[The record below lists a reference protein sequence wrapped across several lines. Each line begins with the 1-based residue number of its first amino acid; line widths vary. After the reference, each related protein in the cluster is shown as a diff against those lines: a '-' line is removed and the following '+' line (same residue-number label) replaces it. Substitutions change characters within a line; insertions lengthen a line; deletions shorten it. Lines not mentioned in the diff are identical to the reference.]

1 MASTEGRKV
10 LAIGMDAAEPSLV
23 RRMIEDGE
31 LPALRRLLDEGAWSS
46 VRSPAHIGS
55 GAVWPTFTTGL
66 DPQEHGIHSD
76 WSWQPGSMRLA
87 RVRCDQLV
95 PFWTALAR
103 EGLRVG
109 VMDVPFAPPV
119 SAGEGFEISEW
130 GAHDPLEGRM
140 RVSPASLS
148 ALIAGGVGPHPFST
162 GASDTLGPGDHKGL
176 KRLRDEC
183 IEGARRRGSLAA
195 QLLSEF
201 PVDLSIIVFTE
212 IHHASHRLWHTVDG
226 ATFLSSANG
235 GDARDADEEHA
246 LLDVYRE
253 VDRQLGRLVEAAGDD
268 ATVIVFS
275 LHGMRACRGIAALL
289 EPLLFE
295 TGLAVRSN
303 WRTQGWAE
311 RALSTFAAVKRRTPP
326 AIKNFYYGAMSKE
339 IVTRLAQPTMLP
351 PYDWRRT
358 RAFSL
363 PTDQHGWIRLNLAGR
378 EALGVVAESEY
389 EETCD
394 RIEEL
399 LRELMTEDGQSLVK
413 DVIRPASTQEGSAAW
428 PRELP
433 DLVAHWT
440 DAALLSPLR
449 IKGLALEIAPVAL
462 KQTGQHALEGF
473 CIIRGDA
480 LQRVKTE
487 TIAARDFHSVIID
500 ALGAS

>member
-1 MASTEGRKV
+1 MTSTEGRKV

-31 LPALRRLLDEGAWSS
+31 LPSLRRLLAEGTWAK

-76 WSWQPGSMRLA
+76 WSWQPRMMRLA
-87 RVRCDQLV
+87 RACCDHLT
-95 PFWTALAR
+95 PFWKALAGS
-103 EGLRVG
+103 GLTVG

-140 RVSPASLS
+140 RVSPASLHE
-148 ALIAGGVGPHPFST
+148 LIARGVGPHPFST
-162 GASDTLGPGDHKGL
+162 DGSDTVGPNDYKGL
-176 KRLRDEC
+176 KRLSDAC
-183 IEGARRRGSLAA
+183 QEGARQRGSLAV

-212 IHHASHRLWHTVDG
+212 IHHASHRLWHTVER
-226 ATFLSSANG
+226 APALSSANG
-235 GDARDADEEHA
+235 GSEQAAESSA

-253 VDRQLGRLVEAAGDD
+253 VDRQIGRLVEAAGEG
-268 ATVIVFS
+268 ATVLVFS

-295 TGLAVRSN
+295 TGFAARAG
-303 WRTQGWAE
+303 WRTQGWTE

-326 AIKNFYYGAMSKE
+326 AVKNFYYGAMSKE
-339 IVTRLAQPTMLP
+339 LVTRLAQPTMLP
-351 PYDWRRT
+351 PYDWRKT

-378 EALGVVAESEY
+378 EALGVVADGEY

-394 RIEEL
+394 RIEEM
-399 LRELMTEDGQSLVK
+399 LRELMTEDGQLLVR
-413 DVIRPASTQEGSAAW
+413 DVIRPAPEQEGKAAW

-433 DLVAHWT
+433 DLVVHWT
-440 DAALLSPLR
+440 DAALLSGLR
-449 IKGLALEIAPVAL
+449 IKDSELEISAVAL

-473 CIIRGDA
+473 CIIRGADG
-480 LQRVKTE
+480 QRVGRE
-487 TIAARDFHSVIID
+487 TIAAVDFQRII
-500 ALGAS
+500 GAYL